1 MNGLLACGIATVVSL
16 VSCDSKKSTESK
28 SGTSSTKIE
37 TTSGANTGRIAY
49 VDMDTLQAKY
59 EYLKAGK
66 ASLEK
71 ESEDLEAELAGM
83 SKNMQ
88 SVYNS
93 LAAKEQSKSLSP
105 IEREDGQKKLQ
116 QMQQNMEARKQNGG
130 AALMKK
136 TDEFTKQLQ
145 AKLDAYLLK
154 YNADKHFDYVLQYQ
168 KGGMVLLAN
177 PALNITDDVIK
188 GLDAEDKAGAGS
200 GK

>member
-1 MNGLLACGIATVVSL
+1 
-16 VSCDSKKSTESK
+16 
-28 SGTSSTKIE
+28 
-37 TTSGANTGRIAY
+37 
-49 VDMDTLQAKY
+49 
-59 EYLKAGK
+59 
-66 ASLEK
+66 
-71 ESEDLEAELAGM
+71 
-83 SKNMQ
+83 MQ